1 MSEDSSISTSFFDDA
16 SYCSGELTT
25 SSYTVTQIYKGWD
38 PSSKY
43 YIADSRSFA
52 GSDIINNNRS
62 PIERTSEN
70 EDEQKTEST
79 FCGTMDSTQVSACE
93 KTDCPALSSNR
104 LRISYEKPKIFYL
117 DYRKC
122 SNILGCFLFLTII
135 SEIAFIL
142 WATDIEFINFVQFSG
157 DSDSKLLVFL
167 TFSEYCLVTSLFF
180 IIPHFVLL
188 FIRCS
193 ISTSM
198 ASTFFSVLSSISL
211 CLAEKFLWNGYNDI
225 SDDLEMSRKVR
236 VSLLIHS
243 INLLYSITVVL
254 TSSFS
259 IFIEY
264 KASTFAI
271 AY

>member
-1 MSEDSSISTSFFDDA
+1 MFS
-16 SYCSGELTT
+16 ELTT

-70 EDEQKTEST
+70 EDEQKNEST

-117 DYRKC
+117 DYRK
-122 SNILGCFLFLTII
+122 
-135 SEIAFIL
+135 
-142 WATDIEFINFVQFSG
+142 
-157 DSDSKLLVFL
+157 
-167 TFSEYCLVTSLFF
+167 Y
-180 IIPHFVLL
+180 
-188 FIRCS
+188 
-193 ISTSM
+193 
-198 ASTFFSVLSSISL
+198 
-211 CLAEKFLWNGYNDI
+211 I